1 MRRQFS
7 WPTRTWN
14 KDEIA
19 NLLAMFYPKSK
30 KYNEYMETVDVL
42 HKNDMMQAD
51 LFSAINK
58 MRTKNPEPE
67 FLTIDYTIF
76 RGPMQ
81 QRVSGPCSGLGQLLV
96 KSRTRMQFIGLDEVQ
111 YIAPRPY
118 GDVRVVDEILALA
131 IHLNLI
137 AYDELNDT
145 LFLTEQGES
154 AVINEGSLNSEWW
167 RRTLLSNPIVRYVLS
182 LIKNGFE
189 NNDDKYTSMIEIAEQ
204 FGFYDEIYYNPETYI
219 GRLYSEETFD
229 YTYIDS
235 NLTEMDTVSTNYLPN
250 VLQAIEKEGL
260 IFSNKIERRDTR
272 IPQVFTHT
280 LFCYTITDYGLEL
293 FNKNDKLSVSM
304 WLVANGAGRQEDI
317 ERRIMLLSLL
327 THPAAEKIGGLSLD
341 IICHF
346 FQEGSQKENDV
357 DKLTVLLDIIGIS
370 RLGIPVCYQP
380 WGEEKWNTLGINTI
394 NEIQTEYSNCLLFYI
409 PIKVT
414 GDSYLNPTKAVGLS
428 VTKKEFC
435 KLLHE
440 QYQYLSLVDY
450 WQYLLHEPNFHR
462 TYEYMRFN
470 KLIAD
475 FIYHNSIDVF
485 YVLCSRDIFAMDERT
500 IEIETNP
507 FPIMPLLAR
516 FGSLTKDL
524 YILDTSALFYNKE
537 NPENQYIMIDEPEI
551 NLHDAVKSYLMSK
564 INESDLNRKEIRNT
578 GSTKFEYMTEV
589 IENMTHFVVND
600 DTFPL
605 DIRRIKYTVLYHG
618 DETDRKRIEEAY
630 QVMVYNVP
638 VLKNADFYYEKW
650 YDFVNNTT
658 EKKHDAIRR

>member
-58 MRTKNPEPE
+58 MRTKDPETE

-96 KSRTRMQFIGLDEVQ
+96 KSRTRMQFIDLDEVQ

-137 AYDELNDT
+137 AYDESNDT

-154 AVINEGSLNSEWW
+154 AVINEGSLNPEWW
-167 RRTLLSNPIVRYVLS
+167 LSTLLSNPIVRYVLS

-189 NNDDKYTSMIEIAEQ
+189 NNDDRYTSLIEIEEQ
-204 FGFYDEIYYNPETYI
+204 FGFYDGIYYNPETYI
-219 GRLYSEETFD
+219 GRLYSEDVFD
-229 YTYIDS
+229 YTYIESD
-235 NLTEMDTVSTNYLPN
+235 LAEMDTVATNYLPN
-250 VLQAIEKEGL
+250 VLQALEKEGF
-260 IFSNKIERRDTR
+260 IFPSRLERRDGR
-272 IPQVFTHT
+272 IQQAFTHT
-280 LFCYTITDYGLEL
+280 LLCYTITNSGIEAL
-293 FNKNDKLSVSM
+293 NNNDKLSVSL
-304 WLVANGAGRQEDI
+304 WIVANGYDRQEDI
-317 ERRIMLLSLL
+317 ERRIMLLSFL
-327 THPAAEKIGGLSLD
+327 THTVTEKIGGLNLEN
-341 IICHF
+341 ICRF
-346 FQEGSQKENDV
+346 FQKDLYKENSV
-357 DKLTVLLDIIGIS
+357 DKLTVLLDIIGMS
-370 RLGIPVCYQP
+370 RLGIPICYRYP
-380 WGEEKWNTLGINTI
+380 KENEWKELSLETL
-394 NEIQTEYSNCLLFYI
+394 NELQTKDIDVFMFYS
-409 PIKVT
+409 PAKMT
-414 GDSYLNPTKAVGLS
+414 GDSYLNPVNAVGLS
-428 VTKKEFC
+428 DIKKKFC
-435 KLLHE
+435 ELLHT

-450 WQYLLHEPNFHR
+450 WQYLLHETKFHR

-475 FIYHNSIDVF
+475 LIYHNGSDVF
-485 YVLCSRDIFAMDERT
+485 YVLCPQDIFAMDDGI

-507 FPIMPLLAR
+507 FPIMPLLAH
-516 FGSLTKDL
+516 FDLQTNDL

-537 NPENQYIMIDEPEI
+537 KTNRTYVIFDEPEI
-551 NLHDAVKSYLMSK
+551 SIHNTIESYLMSK
-564 INESDLNRKEIRNT
+564 INKNEANTREIRKADSN
-578 GSTKFEYMTEV
+578 KFEYMAAIV
-589 IENMTHFVVND
+589 ENMVHFVVSGVELKMSFSD
-600 DTFPL
+600 VHE
-605 DIRRIKYTVLYHG
+605 IKYIVLYHG
-618 DETDRKRIEEAY
+618 DTSDVKDIEETY
-630 QVMVYNVP
+630 QNMVYNVP
-638 VLKNADFYYEKW
+638 VLKNSNFYYREW
-650 YDFVNNTT
+650 FDFIRETT
-658 EKKHDAIRR
+658 E

>member
-58 MRTKNPEPE
+58 MRTKDPEPE

-229 YTYIDS
+229 YTYIYI
-235 NLTEMDTVSTNYLPN
+235 NLT
-250 VLQAIEKEGL
+250 
-260 IFSNKIERRDTR
+260 
-272 IPQVFTHT
+272 
-280 LFCYTITDYGLEL
+280 
-293 FNKNDKLSVSM
+293 
-304 WLVANGAGRQEDI
+304 
-317 ERRIMLLSLL
+317 
-327 THPAAEKIGGLSLD
+327 
-341 IICHF
+341 
-346 FQEGSQKENDV
+346 
-357 DKLTVLLDIIGIS
+357 
-370 RLGIPVCYQP
+370 
-380 WGEEKWNTLGINTI
+380 
-394 NEIQTEYSNCLLFYI
+394 
-409 PIKVT
+409 
-414 GDSYLNPTKAVGLS
+414 
-428 VTKKEFC
+428 
-435 KLLHE
+435 
-440 QYQYLSLVDY
+440 
-450 WQYLLHEPNFHR
+450 
-462 TYEYMRFN
+462 
-470 KLIAD
+470 
-475 FIYHNSIDVF
+475 
-485 YVLCSRDIFAMDERT
+485 
-500 IEIETNP
+500 
-507 FPIMPLLAR
+507 
-516 FGSLTKDL
+516 
-524 YILDTSALFYNKE
+524 
-537 NPENQYIMIDEPEI
+537 
-551 NLHDAVKSYLMSK
+551 
-564 INESDLNRKEIRNT
+564 
-578 GSTKFEYMTEV
+578 
-589 IENMTHFVVND
+589 
-600 DTFPL
+600 
-605 DIRRIKYTVLYHG
+605 
-618 DETDRKRIEEAY
+618 
-630 QVMVYNVP
+630 
-638 VLKNADFYYEKW
+638 
-650 YDFVNNTT
+650 
-658 EKKHDAIRR
+658 

>member
-58 MRTKNPEPE
+58 MRTKDPEPE

-118 GDVRVVDEILALA
+118 GDIRVVDEILALA

-137 AYDELNDT
+137 AYDELNDI
-145 LFLTEQGES
+145 LFLTEQGQKAIKDECTS
-154 AVINEGSLNSEWW
+154 NSEWW
-167 RRTLLSNPIVRYVLS
+167 KRTLLSNPIVRYVLKLIKKGFDHSNDRFTS
-182 LIKNGFE
+182 LIE
-189 NNDDKYTSMIEIAEQ
+189 IEDQ
-204 FGFYDEIYYNPETYI
+204 FGFYDGIYYNPETYI

-235 NLTEMDTVSTNYLPN
+235 NLTEIDTVATNYLPN
-250 VLQAIEKEGL
+250 VLQSLEKEDF
-260 IFSNKIERRDTR
+260 IFSNKVWRRDSNTQRSFFHNLLGYTIRNSEIDLFNNDEINASLWIVANSYDKQEDVERR
-272 IPQVFTHT
+272 
-280 LFCYTITDYGLEL
+280 
-293 FNKNDKLSVSM
+293 M
-304 WLVANGAGRQEDI
+304 
-317 ERRIMLLSLL
+317 MLLLFL
-327 THPAAEKIGGLSLD
+327 THPVSKSIGGLSLET
-341 IICHF
+341 ICHF
-346 FQEGSQKENDV
+346 FQKDLRKENSV

-370 RLGIPVCYQP
+370 RLGIHVYYRYLKENIWIELNSITFKEVQ
-380 WGEEKWNTLGINTI
+380 
-394 NEIQTEYSNCLLFYI
+394 
-409 PIKVT
+409 T
-414 GDSYLNPTKAVGLS
+414 GDMDSFMFYSPVKIIGDMYLKSVNAVGMS
-428 VTKKEFC
+428 NIKKEFC
-435 KLLHE
+435 QLLHN

-450 WQYLLHEPNFHR
+450 WQYLLHEAQFHR

-475 FIYHNSIDVF
+475 LVYRNTNDIF
-485 YVLCSRDIFAMDERT
+485 YVLCPQDIFAMDNEN

-516 FGSLTKDL
+516 FDSGTSDL
-524 YILDTSALFYNKE
+524 YILDTSALFYNE
-537 NPENQYIMIDEPEI
+537 NDSKKQYTICDEPEI
-551 NLHDAVKSYLMSK
+551 SIHNAIESYLVSK
-564 INESDLNRKEIRNT
+564 INNT
-578 GSTKFEYMTEV
+578 KINIKKINPSNFEYMTAI
-589 IENMTHFVVND
+589 IENMTHCVEFNFESRVPFSKVN
-600 DTFPL
+600 
-605 DIRRIKYTVLYHG
+605 IIKYTVLYHE
-618 DETDRKRIEEAY
+618 DATDIENIY
-630 QVMVYNVP
+630 QNMTHHVP
-638 VLKNADFYYEKW
+638 ILKNVDFQYKEW
-650 YDFVNNTT
+650 FDFISEMT
-658 EKKHDAIRR
+658 ESKTQ